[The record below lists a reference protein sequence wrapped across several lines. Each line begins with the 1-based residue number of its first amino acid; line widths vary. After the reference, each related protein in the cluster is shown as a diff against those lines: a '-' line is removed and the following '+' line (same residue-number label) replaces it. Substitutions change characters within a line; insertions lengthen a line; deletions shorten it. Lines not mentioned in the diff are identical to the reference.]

1 MSGLLFSQATMFS
14 FDWWTEPLGTWM
26 AWTRATTAFFL
37 FIITCIAA
45 MSVWEYYSPGGNPRR
60 GVFAIDTTR
69 GDRLFISLLGS
80 AFIFIAWIFFVSTW
94 LWWPLLI
101 CLAWALFVFKKA

>member
-1 MSGLLFSQATMFS
+1 MSLIMLQSAVFSA
-14 FDWWTEPLGTWM
+14 DWWTEPLGSWM
-26 AWTRATTAFFL
+26 AWTRTTAAFFI

-45 MSVWEYYSPGGNPRR
+45 MGVWEYFSPGGNLRR

-69 GDRLFISLLGS
+69 GDRLFLSLLGS

-94 LWWPLLI
+94 LWWPLCI
-101 CLAWALFVFKKA
+101 CIVWAVFVFWKV